1 MWFSTRSTAVLL
13 LTAALSQPVWSNPMP
28 QITQGNVVEITDA
41 DGDIISTSSIR
52 RAGAAAAAA
61 TAATTPA
68 PVANALGPAPV
79 IVYTYTTID
88 AAGDTL
94 VVTDTF
100 TPTYQPTVYPTSYV
114 TGTVLPYSVW
124 NSLYGPKSASNSTSS
139 GSKSG
144 SNRRAAFEGAST
156 AVISGAATLVGIMA
170 GIGAVALL

>member
-1 MWFSTRSTAVLL
+1 MWFSTKSTAVLL

-28 QITQGNVVEITDA
+28 QITQGNVVEFTDVN
-41 DGDIISTSSIR
+41 GDIVSSSSIR
-52 RAGAAAAAA
+52 RAAAAAA
-61 TAATTPA
+61 TASTTPA
-68 PVANALGPAPV
+68 PVANVLGPAPA
-79 IVYTYTTID
+79 IVYTYTTVD

-100 TPTYQPTVYPTSYV
+100 TPTYQPTVSPTSYLS
-114 TGTVLPYSVW
+114 GTVLPYSVW
-124 NSLYGPKSASNSTSS
+124 NSIYGVKSSSNSTSS

-144 SNRRAAFEGAST
+144 ANRRAAFEGAST